1 MFNVTLSRPFDF
13 EKWVEKLTEN
23 RIDNLKNIHKNSII
37 SIREVSDVLGLSLSV
52 TEKKLTLFLR
62 IRFIRKNEWC

>member
-1 MFNVTLSRPFDF
+1 MFNVTLSLPFDF
-13 EKWVEKLTEN
+13 EKWVEKLTKN

-52 TEKKLTLFLR
+52 TEKNLLFS
-62 IRFIRKNEWC
+62 KN